1 MQQPG
6 MNEYTIQEFNN
17 GDQQAFAAVFRIYY
31 RPLCYF
37 ATQLVNDPG
46 EAEDIVKDS
55 FVKLWHKHTNFDNE
69 QTIKSFLYIT
79 TRNACLNFL
88 RHVKVKDTV
97 HRELVYLEEGR
108 GQELMLNQLIRLE
121 MMQEI
126 YNEIEKMP
134 EKRREVFK
142 LAYLE
147 GMKNE
152 DIANQMGL
160 SIFTVKEHKAK
171 ALSYLRTR
179 FSDKQLLLLLLLC
192 AAN

>member
-1 MQQPG
+1 
-6 MNEYTIQEFNN
+6 MNDYTIQQFNN
-17 GDQQAFAAVFRIYY
+17 GDQQAFAAVFRIFY

-37 ATQLVNDPG
+37 ATQLVNDAG

-55 FVKLWHKHTNFDNE
+55 FVKLWHKHTDFDNE

-192 AAN
+192 AEAASNS

>member
-1 MQQPG
+1 MIASKDG
-6 MNEYTIQEFNN
+6 MGYTSLLF
-17 GDQQAFAAVFRIYY
+17 DQG
-31 RPLCYF
+31 C
-37 ATQLVNDPG
+37 
-46 EAEDIVKDS
+46 
-55 FVKLWHKHTNFDNE
+55 LWHKHTGFDNE
-69 QTIKSFLYIT
+69 QSIKSFLYIT

-147 GMKNE
+147 GMK
-152 DIANQMGL
+152 ILPTKWVYPSLQ
-160 SIFTVKEHKAK
+160 
-171 ALSYLRTR
+171 
-179 FSDKQLLLLLLLC
+179 
-192 AAN
+192 